1 MTDILFLPGFMCDR
15 HLWDDAR
22 NGLEQLGTLHFGDL
36 TRDRTFEAMAERV
49 LAEAPE
55 RFSLVGFSM
64 GGFVARE
71 IALMV
76 PERVE
81 RLALLNT
88 SARGDSPEQA
98 ARKAGLAKAAEGRGF
113 RGLSRHSIL
122 SSLHPERQKDEGLV
136 GKIREMADR
145 IGKDGF
151 VNQIG
156 VVRQNGHDLLGR
168 ISCPTLVVWSRQDV
182 LRSLAEAQELA
193 DGIPDARL
201 EIVEECGHMLPLE
214 APEETIRLLAQW
226 LEQVA

>member
-15 HLWDDAR
+15 HLWDDVKS
-22 NGLEQLGTLHFGDL
+22 GLENMGALHFGDL
-36 TRDRTFEAMAERV
+36 TRDRSFEAMAERV
-49 LAEAPE
+49 LSEVPE

-71 IALMV
+71 IALMA

-98 ARKAGLAKAAEGRGF
+98 TRKAGLAKAAEGRGF

-122 SSLHPERQKDEGLV
+122 SSLHPERQGDERFV
-136 GKIREMADR
+136 AKIQEMADR

-156 VVRQNGHDLLGR
+156 VVRQDGHDQLTR
-168 ISCPTLVVWSRQDV
+168 INCPTLVVWSRQDA
-182 LRSLAEAQELA
+182 LRSLDEAQELA
-193 DGIPDARL
+193 NGIPGARL

-214 APEETIRLLAQW
+214 APEKTVRLLTDW
-226 LEQVA
+226 LDRED